1 MQVHL
6 GGGVLSLSRTNDMA
20 VCTDKVV
27 GDILAGWRYD
37 ISGLAPEMREDYEAH
52 FRDCARCRGKRKL
65 HRVIDF
71 SLILVASA
79 SAFMF
84 LLALLAIRHFNP
96 ARAMLLEIIAGG
108 GFAFSAMVWIIVA
121 VSTPVPVVVA
131 GVALQQAR
139 RIHERLP
146 QEVRSRIPEKISEK
160 LVDETKS

>member
-1 MQVHL
+1 
-6 GGGVLSLSRTNDMA
+6 MA

-65 HRVIDF
+65 HRIIDF
-71 SLILVASA
+71 SLILIASA
-79 SAFMF
+79 SGLMF
-84 LLALLAIRHFNP
+84 LIALGAIRHFNP
-96 ARAMLLEIIAGG
+96 SRAILLEVIAACGA
-108 GFAFSAMVWIIVA
+108 AFSAMVWIIVA

-139 RIHERLP
+139 KIHEKLP
-146 QEVRSRIPEKISEK
+146 DEVKSRIPEKISEK

>member
-1 MQVHL
+1 
-6 GGGVLSLSRTNDMA
+6 MA

-65 HRVIDF
+65 HRIIDF
-71 SLILVASA
+71 SLMLIASA
-79 SAFMF
+79 SGAVF

-96 ARAMLLEIIAGG
+96 ARAVLLEIIAACGA
-108 GFAFSAMVWIIVA
+108 AFSAMVWIIVA

-131 GVALQQAR
+131 GVALAQAR
-139 RIHERLP
+139 RIHEKLP
-146 QEVRSRIPEKISEK
+146 EEVKSRIPEKISSKIVEEPK
-160 LVDETKS
+160 P